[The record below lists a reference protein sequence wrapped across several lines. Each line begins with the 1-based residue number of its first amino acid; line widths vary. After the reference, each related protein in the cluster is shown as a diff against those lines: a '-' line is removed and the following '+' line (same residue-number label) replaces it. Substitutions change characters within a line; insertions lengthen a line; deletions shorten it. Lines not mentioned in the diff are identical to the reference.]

1 MPFTTNHY
9 LRQAAELE
17 ALAEQTGDSAVRI
30 DHLELAQRFRDMAN
44 LAGVAQTESDE
55 EAVRLAERMVG
66 KVSGTQSASFKN
78 SDKAKE

>member
-17 ALAEQTGDSAVRI
+17 ALAEQTDDSAVRI
-30 DHLELAQRFRDMAN
+30 DQLELAQRFRDMAN
-44 LAGVAQTESDE
+44 SAGVAQTESDE

-66 KVSGTQSASFKN
+66 KISGTQSASFKN
-78 SDKAKE
+78 PDKAKE